1 MTSLPRRAATGDV
14 IELDVETAPRR
25 FLDGGADLAYRLDPV
40 LYEEF
45 VHTPVPA
52 PAPVASRPPARLSP
66 ESPETPA
73 APVLG
78 FGRPG
83 VIQPFTAQTC
93 PECGAPMVLQ
103 QALRAQF
110 SGGSFWG
117 CVRFPICGAVVE
129 ARVPGLSN
137 GVSQVSPFVA

>member
-1 MTSLPRRAATGDV
+1 MTSLPRRATVDDV
-14 IELDVETAPRR
+14 PQLEVDIAPRR
-25 FLDGGADLAYRLDPV
+25 FFDGGPDLAYRLDPAF
-40 LYEEF
+40 YEEL
-45 VHTPVPA
+45 VRTPV

-66 ESPETPA
+66 ESPEMPV
-73 APVLG
+73 APVIG

-83 VIQPFTAQTC
+83 GIQPFTAQTC
-93 PECGAPMVLQ
+93 PECGAPMILQ
-103 QALRAQF
+103 QALRAEF

-117 CVRFPICGAVVE
+117 CMRFPICGAVVA

>member
-1 MTSLPRRAATGDV
+1 MTSLPRRVAVGDAPV
-14 IELDVETAPRR
+14 TDVEVAPRR
-25 FLDGGADLAYRLDPV
+25 IFTAGPDLAFRLDPA
-40 LYEEF
+40 LYQEL
-45 VHTPVPA
+45 VRTPVPA
-52 PAPVASRPPARLSP
+52 SVDATPPARLSP
-66 ESPETPA
+66 ESPQS
-73 APVLG
+73 APVIG

-110 SGGSFWG
+110 DGGSFWG
-117 CVRFPICGAVVE
+117 CMRFPICIAVLP
-129 ARVPGLSN
+129 ATVPGLSN